1 MNQAKP
7 GVYLFCA
14 IIFLLG
20 AIATFFI
27 LGNNTRY
34 IISLVEMAAFLAFIL
49 LWNQNVYLS
58 TLRRCFLNGVE

>member
-49 LWNQNVYLS
+49 LWNQKRLS
-58 TLRRCFLNGVE
+58 